1 VAPSD
6 PDEPSQR
13 GSRMKLEELET
24 LTGVK
29 EVVEIEHSYADYGII
44 IDSFAKDNVRVFWLR
59 NLRDDLEWR
68 GDHIDEVNDEG
79 FIQFREKNE

>member
-1 VAPSD
+1 
-6 PDEPSQR
+6 
-13 GSRMKLEELET
+13 MKGRKEFKEMDC
-24 LTGVK
+24 VK
-29 EVVEIEHSYADYGII
+29 KVVEIDHSYADFGVI

-79 FIQFREKNE
+79 FIQFREKDE